1 MVQELIQQARILV
14 VDDQEPNVRLLERIL
29 QHNGATQITGTTDPR
44 HVATLYTTLQPDLII
59 LDLMMPDLDGFA
71 VMEQLA
77 PLIPAET
84 YLPILVITADVTS
97 ETRRRALAG
106 GAKDFL
112 TKPID
117 PVEVILRIK
126 NLLEIRLLHQQ
137 LQQRIAR
144 DIHDGPLQDLGALL
158 MTVELC
164 TAQLEAGA
172 VVPALAGLQ
181 YLRAALSDTVHELRG
196 VVKNLRPLSLD
207 NYGLAYALTML
218 SQRMRRTND
227 PLVILENDLRRPLPP
242 HLEVTLFYLVQEG
255 LTNICKH
262 AAAQRAVVQLTES
275 ANAVHLVV
283 RDDGRGFAVTERLHQ
298 ALATGHIGL
307 AGMYER
313 VKLAGGQ
320 LTIESSPTGGTTV
333 HCVLPF
339 VIGDSPDA

>member
-1 MVQELIQQARILV
+1 M
-14 VDDQEPNVRLLERIL
+14 RLLERIL
-29 QHNGATQITGTTDPR
+29 QQSGATQITSTTDAR
-44 HVATLYTTLQPDLII
+44 QVVSLYTATPPDLII
-59 LDLMMPDLDGFA
+59 LDLMMPYLDGFA

-84 YLPILVITADVTS
+84 YLPILVITADATA

-117 PVEVILRIK
+117 PVEVVLRIK

-164 TAQLEAGA
+164 TAHLEAGA
-172 VVPALAGLQ
+172 VLPALAGLQ
-181 YLRAALSDTVHELRG
+181 HLRASLSTAVCELRG
-196 VVKNLRPLSLD
+196 VVKNLRPISLD
-207 NYGLAYALTML
+207 NYGLAHALIML
-218 SQRMRRTND
+218 TQRMRQAGD
-227 PLVILENDLRRPLPP
+227 PVVVLDNRLTRPLTSQI
-242 HLEVTLFYLVQEG
+242 EVALFFLIQEG
-255 LTNICKH
+255 LTNIHKH
-262 AAAQRAVVQLTES
+262 AAAQRVVVRLTES
-275 ANAVHLVV
+275 AAAVHLMME
-283 RDDGRGFAVTERLHQ
+283 DDGRGFVVTERLHH

-313 VKLAGGQ
+313 VKLAGGH
-320 LTIESSPTGGTTV
+320 LTIESTPGHGTV
-333 HCVLPF
+333 MQCVLPIA
-339 VIGDSPDA
+339 IGDSPHA